1 MYLPPV
7 ILLSVG
13 LGILFL
19 FENDENILLKLENID
34 EFLLVLLVGVVVVE
48 EEDVFNFGNESLLL
62 LILLLVI
69 LEFEVE
75 EGLVAGV
82 EVGIEVGVVFLL
94 LLPNQLEKKDG
105 FGSSTFFIIGIGVG
119 GGKLTTGF
127 T

>member
-19 FENDENILLKLENID
+19 FEKDENILLKLENID

-82 EVGIEVGVVFLL
+82 GVVFLL
-94 LLPNQLEKKDG
+94 LLPNQLEKNDG
-105 FGSSTFFIIGIGVG
+105 LGSSIFFIIGIGVG

>member
-34 EFLLVLLVGVVVVE
+34 EFLLVFVLVVVIDDEV
-48 EEDVFNFGNESLLL
+48 EDVFNLGNELLL
-62 LILLLVI
+62 LLLVI
-69 LEFEVE
+69 L
-75 EGLVAGV
+75 GV
-82 EVGIEVGVVFLL
+82 VVVVGVVIGVVVIGGVVVFLL